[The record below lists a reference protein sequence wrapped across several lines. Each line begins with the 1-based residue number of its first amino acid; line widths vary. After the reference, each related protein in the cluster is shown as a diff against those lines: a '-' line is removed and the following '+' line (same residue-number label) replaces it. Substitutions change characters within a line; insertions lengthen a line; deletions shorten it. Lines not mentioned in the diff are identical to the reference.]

1 MRETGSTL
9 LALEVNIKRKKKKE
23 KKTTVISLKYCTA
36 HILGS
41 QCGFLAEGC
50 IAIIMQY

>member
-1 MRETGSTL
+1 MYARNREHTSGPWSKYKK
-9 LALEVNIKRKKKKE
+9 EKKKK

-50 IAIIMQY
+50 IAIIM